1 MPTKMSVR
9 FWGVRGSIPCPG
21 PNTVRYGGNTSCVE
35 VRCGDHRLVFDAGS
49 GLRMLGNALDDEAPT
64 VDVDLFLSHC
74 HIDHLIGLPF
84 FTPAFTTGSRL
95 RLWAG
100 NLKPA
105 GGIKDTVR
113 KLMSYPLFPIEIE
126 AASGKIDFTD
136 FTPGDVLNPKPGIKV
151 LTAALNHPGGAT
163 GYRVEFDGRA
173 IAYIT
178 DTELSGEEIDP
189 GLLALVRDA
198 ALVIIDTTY
207 TDEELPEHVGWGHSS
222 WQQAVRLANE
232 AGARTLCLFHHD
244 PEHDDNEMDR
254 IGAAAAK
261 ARPGTLV
268 AREGLSIDI

>member
-84 FTPAFTTGSRL
+84 FTPAFTPGSRL

-178 DTELSGEEIDP
+178 DTELSGAEIDP

>member
-1 MPTKMSVR
+1 MC
-9 FWGVRGSIPCPG
+9 GS
-21 PNTVRYGGNTSCVE
+21 R
-35 VRCGDHRLVFDAGS
+35 RLVFDAGS
-49 GLRMLGNALDDEAPT
+49 GLRMLGNALDDEVAK
-64 VDVDLFLSHC
+64 VDIDLFLSHC

-84 FTPAFTTGSRL
+84 FVPAFTTGSRV

-100 NLKPA
+100 NLALA
-105 GGIKDTVR
+105 GGLKQTVR

-126 AASGKIDFTD
+126 AASGKIDFND
-136 FTPGDVLNPKPGIKV
+136 FTPGDILKPQPGITV
-151 LTAALNHPGGAT
+151 FTAPLNHPGGAT

-178 DTELSGEEIDP
+178 DTELSGEVIEP
-189 GLLALVRDA
+189 ALLALARDA

-222 WQQAVRLANE
+222 WQQAVRLADE

-244 PEHDDNEMDR
+244 PEHDDDEMDR
-254 IGAAAAK
+254 IGAAAAR
-261 ARPGTLV
+261 ARPGTMV